1 MFSLLLILFFSAT
14 GVTLNHPDWTF
25 GGVEKQQQFSG
36 NLPANWNAGG
46 KADALTIAEFL
57 RAKHGLHGTAS
68 DFQYQAGAG
77 GLSFRAPG
85 YSADVQFDKSGEY
98 SVSVDAQGALAVAND
113 FHKGRDSGT
122 AWSWVI
128 DVSGVFLVIVA
139 LTGLGIMLF
148 LRKGSHC
155 FPGQHRAGR
164 AGDGL
169 FDVAGDVRECGKA
182 RPDFAAALR
191 SARINQSASKRH
203 VSNERTLITRPAYQT
218 RFPPSPP
225 LALG

>member
-1 MFSLLLILFFSAT
+1 MTAERRPDAPAARTARRPRTLKARLNVWVRWLHTYISMFSLLLILFFSAT

-148 LRKGSHC
+148 LKKVRIASLVSIVLG
-155 FPGQHRAGR
+155 GLVMGYLMWRAM
-164 AGDGL
+164 
-169 FDVAGDVRECGKA
+169 
-182 RPDFAAALR
+182 
-191 SARINQSASKRH
+191 
-203 VSNERTLITRPAYQT
+203 
-218 RFPPSPP
+218 
-225 LALG
+225 

>member
-1 MFSLLLILFFSAT
+1 MTAERRPDAPAARTARRPRTLKARLNVWVRWLHTYISMFSLLLILFFSAT

-57 RAKHGLHGTAS
+57 RAKHGLHGMAS

-85 YSADVQFDKSGEY
+85 YSADVQFDKSGKY
-98 SVSVDAQGALAVAND
+98 SVNVDAQGALAVAND

-148 LRKGSHC
+148 LRKVRTASLVSIVLG
-155 FPGQHRAGR
+155 GLVMGYLMWRAM
-164 AGDGL
+164 
-169 FDVAGDVRECGKA
+169 
-182 RPDFAAALR
+182 
-191 SARINQSASKRH
+191 
-203 VSNERTLITRPAYQT
+203 
-218 RFPPSPP
+218 
-225 LALG
+225 